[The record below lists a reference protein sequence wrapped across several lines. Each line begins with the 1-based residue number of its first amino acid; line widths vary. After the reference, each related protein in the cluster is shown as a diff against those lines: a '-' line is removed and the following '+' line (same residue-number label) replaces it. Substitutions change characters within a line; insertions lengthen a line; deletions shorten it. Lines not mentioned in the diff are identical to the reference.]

1 MNLLVSALSPD
12 DLEVAGIVVW
22 RATISVMNKF
32 LSRELVTDL
41 LLLHLAGLPALGALI
56 GGNP

>member
-41 LLLHLAGLPALGALI
+41 LLLDLAGLPALGALI